1 MQESC
6 VFGQVD
12 PCFPFPKQS
21 LSEESFDDRKTFQ
34 YALFSLTSR
43 NSKVTYFIA
52 YRSWWSRKTSNDCF
66 TVVKWHFPYELLW
79 NFRGSCYDNTWW
91 LFGGQPRQCIWIKK
105 ESPVQPLFGLVT
117 QRTFPHIDWKT
128 ALRDT
133 AKQRVQRMLGNYHT
147 YHKINI

>member
-12 PCFPFPKQS
+12 PCFPFTKQS

-52 YRSWWSRKTSNDCF
+52 YRS
-66 TVVKWHFPYELLW
+66 
-79 NFRGSCYDNTWW
+79 
-91 LFGGQPRQCIWIKK
+91 
-105 ESPVQPLFGLVT
+105 
-117 QRTFPHIDWKT
+117 
-128 ALRDT
+128 
-133 AKQRVQRMLGNYHT
+133 
-147 YHKINI
+147 

>member
-105 ESPVQPLFGLVT
+105 RVSCT
-117 QRTFPHIDWKT
+117 T
-128 ALRDT
+128 AVWSCYATNLSSYRLKNSVAWHGQT
-133 AKQRVQRMLGNYHT
+133 TGAKDARKLSHLS
-147 YHKINI
+147 

>member
-1 MQESC
+1 MCLWTGWSMLPVSKA
-6 VFGQVD
+6 VFKWRIFWWQKN
-12 PCFPFPKQS
+12 FPV
-21 LSEESFDDRKTFQ
+21 RT
-34 YALFSLTSR
+34 FSLTSR

-117 QRTFPHIDWKT
+117 QQGNRVLHDKTKQQLLRRLQDAWYWCTLIFLFRPVAID
-128 ALRDT
+128 
-133 AKQRVQRMLGNYHT
+133 N
-147 YHKINI
+147 